1 MNMDIAQPA
10 NAASSAAA
18 PLPIVIVGHVDHGK
32 STLVGRLLHETGSL
46 PDGKVEELRAQSA
59 RRGVDFEWSFVMD
72 ALQVERDQGITV
84 DTTRI
89 WFRSGLRRYVII
101 DAPGHKEF
109 LKNMVTGAAS
119 ADAALLVI
127 DAAEGV
133 SEQTRRHA
141 YLLGL
146 LGVSQVVV
154 AVNKMDLVGYDQERF
169 ENVAAEITEYL
180 EGLKISPLSVVPL
193 SAREG
198 ANIIEPTENLDW
210 WRGASVIEA
219 LDETSP
225 TPAPV
230 DQPLRLSLQD
240 IYRQDDKRILVG
252 RIASGNLRVGDRLH
266 FSPGG
271 QTAHIRS
278 IEDWSSNQSDAPAR
292 VSAGAGQSVAFT
304 LDEEIFVE
312 RGHVAAHE
320 NALPTTANN
329 LKVRLF
335 WLDKEP
341 LAEGDRLTLKIG
353 TAAHSVTVETV
364 DRVIDVQNLAHSDA
378 PDITRNGV
386 AEVTL
391 RSRSRIAF
399 DPFADIRG
407 TGRGVLIRDHRL
419 VGGCTIEGAADIA
432 ANRNLTSVSQTV
444 SRDERTAANGHRGGV
459 LWLTGLSGSGKSTL
473 GMGLQ
478 RRLFERGDQVYV
490 LDGDNV
496 RQGLNS
502 DLGFGPEERAENIRR
517 IAEVA
522 NLFADAGFLVVT
534 AFISPYREDRDN
546 ARVIIGELFQE
557 VYVNAS
563 LAACE
568 QRDPKGLYARARA
581 GEIPEFTGISAPYEE
596 PHAPDAV
603 VDTENL
609 SLEAAIEQLV
619 DHVDS
624 TFSIARQTRREAG

>member
-1 MNMDIAQPA
+1 MSTNIAEPA
-10 NAASSAAA
+10 KAASSAAA

-46 PDGKVEELRAQSA
+46 PDGKVYELRTQAE
-59 RRGVDFEWSFVMD
+59 RRGADFEWSFVMD

-89 WFRSGLRRYVII
+89 WFRSSVRRYVII

-109 LKNMVTGAAS
+109 LKNMVTGAAA

-127 DAAEGV
+127 DAVEGV

-154 AVNKMDLVGYDQERF
+154 AVNKIDLVNYDETRF
-169 ENVAAEITEYL
+169 GEVAEEITDYL
-180 EGLKISPLSVVPL
+180 RELKISPLSVIPL

-198 ANIIEPTENLDW
+198 ANIVEPDGNMDW
-210 WRGASVIEA
+210 WRGPTVMAA
-219 LDETSP
+219 LDAIE
-225 TPAPV
+225 PARAPI
-230 DQPLRLSLQD
+230 DQPLRLPIQD
-240 IYRQDDKRILVG
+240 VYRQDDKRILAG
-252 RIASGNLRVGDRLH
+252 RIAGGNLRVGDRLN

-271 QTAHIRS
+271 QTASVHS
-278 IEDWSSNQSDAPAR
+278 IEDWSSTGADQPSR

-304 LDEEIFVE
+304 LDEDIFVE
-312 RGHVAAHE
+312 RGHIAA
-320 NALPTTANN
+320 NDGAVPATANN
-329 LKVRLF
+329 LKVHLF
-335 WLDKEP
+335 WLDREP

-353 TAAHSVTVETV
+353 TSAHSVAVASV
-364 DRVIDVQNLAHSDA
+364 DRLIDVQTLAPSNS
-378 PDITRNGV
+378 TEVSRNGV
-386 AEVTL
+386 AEITL

-399 DPFADIRG
+399 DAFADNRG

-419 VGGCTIEGAADIA
+419 VGGCTIEGAADLA
-432 ANRNLTSVSQTV
+432 LSRNLTSVNQTV
-444 SRDERTAANGHRGGV
+444 TRAERTTANGHQGGV

-546 ARVIIGELFQE
+546 ARAIIGGQFREI
-557 VYVNAS
+557 YVQAS
-563 LAACE
+563 LEACE

-581 GEIPEFTGISAPYEE
+581 GEIPQFTGISAPYEE

-609 SLEAAIEQLV
+609 SLEAAVEELV
-619 DHVDS
+619 AHVDD
-624 TFSIARQTRREAG
+624 TFSIARQTRKAG

>member
-1 MNMDIAQPA
+1 MSTNIAQPA

-46 PDGKVEELRAQSA
+46 PDGKVDELRAQAERRSA
-59 RRGVDFEWSFVMD
+59 EFEWSFVMD

-89 WFRSGLRRYVII
+89 WFRSSVRRYVII

-109 LKNMVTGAAS
+109 LKNMVTGAAA

-154 AVNKMDLVGYDQERF
+154 AVNKMDVVGYDKSRF
-169 ENVAAEITEYL
+169 EEVAAEIVGYL
-180 EGLKISPLSVVPL
+180 GDLDIAPLSVVPL

-198 ANIIEPTENLDW
+198 VNLVKPAENLSW
-210 WRGASVIEA
+210 WQGPSVIEA
-219 LDETSP
+219 LDATNP
-225 TPAPV
+225 APAPV
-230 DQPLRLSLQD
+230 DLPLRLPIQD
-240 IYRQDDKRILVG
+240 VYRQDDKRILVG
-252 RIASGNLRVGDRLH
+252 RIAGGNLRVGDQLH

-271 QTAHIRS
+271 QMARVHS
-278 IEDWSSNQSDAPAR
+278 IEDWSSTARDQPAR

-304 LDEEIFVE
+304 LDEDIFVE
-312 RGHVAAHE
+312 RGHVAAHDS
-320 NALPTTANN
+320 AVPATANN

-341 LAEGDRLTLKIG
+341 LFEGDRLTLKIG
-353 TAAHSVTVETV
+353 TSAHSVTIASV
-364 DRVIDVQNLAHSDA
+364 DRLIDVQNLAPSNSSEVS
-378 PDITRNGV
+378 RNGV

-399 DPFADIRG
+399 DAFADIRG

-419 VGGCTIEGAADIA
+419 VGGCTIDGAADLA
-432 ANRNLTSVSQTV
+432 LSRNLTSVSQTV
-444 SRDERTAANGHRGGV
+444 TRAERTTANGHQGGV

-546 ARVIIGELFQE
+546 ARAIIGEQFQE
-557 VYVNAS
+557 IYVSAS
-563 LAACE
+563 LEACE

-581 GEIPEFTGISAPYEE
+581 GKIPEFTGISAPYEE
-596 PHAPDAV
+596 PHAPEAV

-609 SLEAAIEQLV
+609 SLDAAVEQLV
-619 DHVDS
+619 AHIDG
-624 TFSIARQTRREAG
+624 TFSIARQTRKAG